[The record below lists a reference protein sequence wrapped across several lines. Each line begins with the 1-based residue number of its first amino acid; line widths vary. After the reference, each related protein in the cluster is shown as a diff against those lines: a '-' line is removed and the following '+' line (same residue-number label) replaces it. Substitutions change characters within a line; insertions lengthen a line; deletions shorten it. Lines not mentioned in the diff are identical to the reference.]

1 MFLRHLE
8 FLKDIF
14 IIAISAFGGPQAHL
28 AMILKKLVNQ
38 KQYIQEKDL
47 LELIALCQV
56 LPGPSSTQIITA
68 IGLKKGGKLLAFVT
82 LLVWMLPAVLI
93 MTSVVLYFS
102 YIDSQGASFEFTKF
116 LKPMAIG
123 FVLFAAIQITRTI
136 IKTKLQTII
145 ILAATLVTVFI
156 RSPLIYPI
164 ALLGGGLITN
174 FAGQNVTAEPNKRME
189 IKWKYLTIFISI
201 LVAAAIL
208 GAITKATPILLFENT
223 YRYGSIVFGGGH
235 VLIPMMYEQF
245 VNYKSYLTSQE
256 FLAGYGMVQA
266 LPGPVFSFSTYAGG
280 MSLKNMGTTGHILG
294 CLIGTVGI
302 FLPGTLLI
310 FFVAPIWEG
319 LKKYAFIKRSL
330 EGINAVAAGMV
341 AAAAYLLMNSIGFE
355 ILNIGIVLA
364 TFSILMFTR
373 IPSPAIVLF
382 CLGLGIFL

>member
-14 IIAISAFGGPQAHL
+14 LISVTAFGGPQAHL
-28 AMILKKLVNQ
+28 AMILNKLVNK
-38 KQYIQEKDL
+38 KQYIKENDL
-47 LELIALCQV
+47 LELIALCQI

-93 MTSVVLYFS
+93 MTTIVIFFS
-102 YIDSQGASFEFTKF
+102 YIDQQGLSFDFIRF

-123 FVLFAAIQITRTI
+123 FVLFAAIRITRTI
-136 IKTKLQTII
+136 IKTRTQTII
-145 ILAATLVTVFI
+145 IILATLITIFI
-156 RSPLIYPI
+156 RSPVIYPL

-174 FAGQNVTAEPNKRME
+174 FTSKEAYTDQRKPLE
-189 IKWKYLTIFISI
+189 IKWKYLVFFVGI
-201 LVAAAIL
+201 LVCAALL
-208 GAITKATPILLFENT
+208 GAVTKYTPVLLFENT

-245 VNYKSYLTSQE
+245 VNFKDYLTSQE
-256 FLAGYGMVQA
+256 FLAGYGIVQA
-266 LPGPVFSFSTYAGG
+266 LPGPVFSFSTYVGG
-280 MSLKNMGTTGHILG
+280 MSLKNMGTPGQIFG

-319 LKKYAFIKRSL
+319 LKKYAFIKKSL

-341 AAAAYLLMNSIGFE
+341 AAAAYILLQSIGADFF
-355 ILNIGIVLA
+355 NIAIVSV
-364 TFSILMFTR
+364 TFLLLMFTR
-373 IPSPAIVLF
+373 IPSPAIVFFFLI
-382 CLGLGIFL
+382 LGFIF